1 MPRKKLRIGKIPVIK
16 KDLEEGTIA
25 EANNDG
31 TIFLDKD
38 VKPDSPL
45 GREAIAH
52 EKVHMDQMA
61 RGDLN
66 YDDNNVYWKGKKYPR
81 AKMAEGAKNLPW
93 EAEAYNKTEH
103 MKKSKKSPIHL
114 SLGLSQNT
122 IRGNRQ
128 TLNTF
133 EDSAAGK
140 VAMAGK
146 AVAGGLK
153 AAKKAKDAK
162 EGAGGMTDNEREG
175 ASGLL
180 KMKAS
185 PITQKAKKLQNLL
198 VAANK
203 LSPLKET
210 VAEREFRAQSGGQVG
225 TAKEV
230 TTGKP
235 GETKVRKTWAQAWAD
250 NDEDIKNKYDSYEE
264 YVKSRKAQ
272 RDADPEGYEK
282 DLVDK
287 TGVSGGPGS
296 VTTKG
301 NEEVETTFTPDE
313 ETKRGK
319 YNMGYEEA
327 MDAKWGEGVMHRDRK
342 QNMRKYDRFTKQFN
356 KGKAGMNP
364 ETGKPFESAHEFAS
378 YKLGGKDYDTK
389 YNTPVGK
396 RGPDSKGNVDYDPTK
411 HGDLQEVT
419 VGTVT
424 KETNSATDTENNN
437 EKESGAKMKKNVPF
451 KMKGWSGY
459 NK

>member
-1 MPRKKLRIGKIPVIK
+1 MPRKKLRMGKIPVIK

-66 YDDNNVYWKGKKYPR
+66 YDDNNVYWKGKKYSR
-81 AKMAEGAKNLPW
+81 ANMAEGAKNLPW
-93 EAEAYNKTEH
+93 EAEAYKKTEH

-114 SLGLSQNT
+114 SLGLSRDT
-122 IRGNRQ
+122 IQGNRQ

-146 AVAGGLK
+146 AVAGGLR
-153 AAKKAKDAK
+153 AAKKAKDK
-162 EGAGGMTDNEREG
+162 QGAGGMTPNEQEG

-235 GETKVRKTWAQAWAD
+235 GETKTRKT
-250 NDEDIKNKYDSYEE
+250 
-264 YVKSRKAQ
+264 
-272 RDADPEGYEK
+272 
-282 DLVDK
+282 
-287 TGVSGGPGS
+287 
-296 VTTKG
+296 
-301 NEEVETTFTPDE
+301 
-313 ETKRGK
+313 
-319 YNMGYEEA
+319 
-327 MDAKWGEGVMHRDRK
+327 
-342 QNMRKYDRFTKQFN
+342 
-356 KGKAGMNP
+356 
-364 ETGKPFESAHEFAS
+364 
-378 YKLGGKDYDTK
+378 
-389 YNTPVGK
+389 
-396 RGPDSKGNVDYDPTK
+396 
-411 HGDLQEVT
+411 
-419 VGTVT
+419 
-424 KETNSATDTENNN
+424 
-437 EKESGAKMKKNVPF
+437 
-451 KMKGWSGY
+451 
-459 NK
+459 